1 MLRNLI
7 SIGASR
13 SNNMRDGSYTL
24 LRSAL
29 ELMMI
34 VNLTDSMQYAFMLSR
49 VYMQLN
55 INHDEVLALLAEQR
69 DNPGLGD
76 QVDWSR

>member
-24 LRSAL
+24 LRNSL

-34 VNLTDSMQYAFMLSR
+34 VNTADTLQYAFMLSR
-49 VYMQLN
+49 IYLQLN
-55 INHDEVLALLAEQR
+55 INHEEVLGLLADQR
-69 DNPGLGD
+69 DNPGLAD
-76 QVDWSR
+76 QVTS